1 MHIFE
6 GRKYKVIIMKKILF
20 LGAIFLF
27 GNILYAQTQGWLT
40 WYELSGYLET
50 PRYDKT
56 IEYCKQLDNFSP
68 LIQYTSFGK
77 SPQGRDLP
85 LLIIDKNQNFTSE
98 SVRASGNAVLL
109 IEACIHSG
117 ESEGKDAGLMLIRDI
132 VIHNKYPELL
142 DHVTILFIP
151 IFNVDGHERFSPYN
165 RINQNGPKEM
175 GWRTTAQ
182 NLNLN
187 RDFIKADAPEMQQWL
202 TLFNRWL
209 PDFFIDVHTTDGA
222 DYQYTITYGMNTY
235 GNMNEQHTNWQ
246 KKYLT
251 EIEKMLKTDN
261 VLIFPYVSFRQW
273 HNPRSGLVHGIASP
287 RYSTGYSAVQNR
299 TGLLIETHMLKD
311 YRTRVEATYHMIRH
325 SLEIMNRDYENL
337 IKINANADNIVA
349 TKDFREKELIVSY
362 ETSSDSSIV
371 KFKGIDYDV
380 IKSDLTGDDWFIYGK
395 SKKDFDIV
403 SFEKQQATD
412 FVKLPDAYIIPVEW
426 TEIIKRLALHGIS
439 YKTIEKPI
447 KIEVELTRFTNVS
460 FARSSF
466 EGRQMVQD
474 ISVQTTMSK
483 KEFPTGSVIVEMN
496 QRTAL
501 IIAHLLEPI
510 APDSYLRWGF
520 FNPIF
525 ERKEYVETYV
535 MEKMAREMI
544 AENPELKVEYDKA
557 VTENPQIYNNQY
569 AKLFWFF
576 ARTPYWDQ
584 QLNLYPIGK
593 IYDLNQIRGL

>member
-1 MHIFE
+1 MQSF
-6 GRKYKVIIMKKILF
+6 YMKKVLVFCAIYLF
-20 LGAIFLF
+20 S
-27 GNILYAQTQGWLT
+27 NILHAQNPDWLT
-40 WYELSGYLET
+40 YYEKSGYLET

-56 IEYCKQLDNFSP
+56 IEYCLQLANASP
-68 LIQYTSFGK
+68 LVRYSSFGK

-85 LLIIDKNQNFTSE
+85 LLIIDKNKNFTPE
-98 SVRASGNAVLL
+98 SVRNSGNAVLL
-109 IEACIHSG
+109 VEACIHAG

-132 VIHNKYPELL
+132 IIHNKYPELL

-202 TLFNRWL
+202 KLFNSWL

-235 GNMNEQHTNWQ
+235 GNMNKQHTDWQ
-246 KKYLT
+246 NKYLI
-251 EIEKMLKTDN
+251 EIEDMLKKDN

-273 HNPRSGLVHGIASP
+273 HDPRSGLIHGIGSP
-287 RYSTGYSAVQNR
+287 RYSTGYSTVQNR
-299 TGLLIETHMLKD
+299 LGLLIETHMLKD
-311 YRTRVEATYHMIRH
+311 YKTRVDATYNMIRH
-325 SLEIMNRDYENL
+325 SITIMNRDHNYL
-337 IKINANADNIVA
+337 IEINHNADKEVA
-349 TKDFREKELIVSY
+349 SKEFRKQEFAVSY
-362 ETSSDSSIV
+362 NTSSDSSIV
-371 KFKGIDYDV
+371 KFKGVDYEI
-380 IKSDLTGDDWFIYGK
+380 IKSDLTSDNWFVY
-395 SKKDFDIV
+395 SKEPKEFDIV
-403 SFEKQQATD
+403 SFEKQEPVE
-412 FVKLPDAYIIPVEW
+412 FVKMPEAYIIPVEW
-426 TEIIKRLALHGIS
+426 TEIINRLSLHGIK
-439 YKTIEKPI
+439 YKILEKTTEFQVEMI
-447 KIEVELTRFTNVS
+447 KFTNVS
-460 FARSSF
+460 FGRSSF

-474 ISVQTTMSK
+474 VNMQTSFVK
-483 KEFPTGSVIVEMN
+483 KEFPAGSVIIDMN

-501 IIAHLLEPI
+501 VIAHLLEPN
-510 APDSYLRWGF
+510 APDSYLKWGF

-544 AENPELKVEYDKA
+544 AKNPELKVEYDKVVA
-557 VTENPQIYNNQY
+557 DNPEIYNNQY

-593 IYDLNQIRGL
+593 IYDINQIKDL

>member
-1 MHIFE
+1 MQSFF
-6 GRKYKVIIMKKILF
+6 MKKIVIISAICLF
-20 LGAIFLF
+20 SNFMH
-27 GNILYAQTQGWLT
+27 AQNQKWLT

-56 IEYCKQLDNFSP
+56 IEYCLQLAKSSP
-68 LIQYTSFGK
+68 LIQYSSFGK

-85 LLIIDKNQNFTSE
+85 LLIIDKNKNFTPE
-98 SVRASGNAVLL
+98 SVRNSGNAVLL
-109 IEACIHSG
+109 IEACIHAG

-142 DHVTILFIP
+142 NHVTILFIP

-202 TLFNRWL
+202 KIYSSWL

-235 GNMNEQHTNWQ
+235 GNMNKQHTDWQ
-246 KKYLT
+246 NKYLT
-251 EIEKMLKTDN
+251 EIEEMLKKDN
-261 VLIFPYVSFRQW
+261 ILIFPYVSFRQW
-273 HNPRSGLVHGIASP
+273 HNPRSGLIHGIATP

-299 TGLLIETHMLKD
+299 PGLLIETHMLKD
-311 YRTRVEATYHMIRH
+311 YRKRVEASYHMIKH
-325 SLEIMNRDYENL
+325 SLEIMNKDYEYL
-337 IKINANADNIVA
+337 IEINANADKEVA
-349 TKDFREKELIVSY
+349 SKEFREKEIAVSY
-362 ETSSDSSIV
+362 DNSPDSSIV
-371 KFKGIDYDV
+371 KFKGIDYEIV
-380 IKSDLTGDDWFIYGK
+380 KSDLTGDDWFVYGK
-395 SKKDFDIV
+395 EPKVFDIV
-403 SFEKQQATD
+403 SFEKQQPVS

-426 TEIIKRLALHGIS
+426 TEIINRLSLHGIH
-439 YKTIEKPI
+439 YKTLEEPME
-447 KIEVELTRFTNVS
+447 IEVELTRFTNVS
-460 FARSSF
+460 FAESSY

-474 ISVQTTMSK
+474 FNIQNSFAR
-483 KEFPTGSVIVEMN
+483 KEFPAGSVIVEMN

-501 IIAHLLEPI
+501 VIAHLLEPL

-544 AENPELKVEYDKA
+544 EENPKLKVEYDKA
-557 VTENPQIYNNQY
+557 VSENPQIYNNQY

-576 ARTPYWDQ
+576 ERTPYWDQ

-593 IYDLNQIRGL
+593 IYDLNQIKGL

>member
-1 MHIFE
+1 
-6 GRKYKVIIMKKILF
+6 MKKTILIC
-20 LGAIFLF
+20 AICLLS
-27 GNILYAQTQGWLT
+27 NLLHAQSQKWMT
-40 WYELSGYLET
+40 WYELSGYVET
-50 PRYDKT
+50 PRYNKT
-56 IEYCKQLDNFSP
+56 IEYCQQLDNASP
-68 LIQYTSFGK
+68 MIQYFSFGK

-85 LLIIDKNQNFTSE
+85 LLIIDKNQNFTPE
-98 SVRASGNAVLL
+98 SVRKSGNAVLL
-109 IEACIHSG
+109 IEACIHAG

-151 IFNVDGHERFSPYN
+151 IFNVDGHERFSPFN

-202 TLFNRWL
+202 KVFKSWL

-235 GNMNEQHTNWQ
+235 GNMNEQHTYWQ
-246 KKYLT
+246 KKYLA
-251 EIEKMLKTDN
+251 EIEEMLKGDN
-261 VLIFPYVSFRQW
+261 VLIYPYVSFRQW
-273 HNPRSGLVHGIASP
+273 HNPRSGLIHGIGSP

-299 TGLLIETHMLKD
+299 PGLLIETHMLKN
-311 YRTRVEATYHMIRH
+311 YKTRVEATYHMIRH
-325 SLEIMNRDYENL
+325 SLEIMNRDYESL
-337 IKINANADNIVA
+337 IKINAHADSIVA
-349 TKDFREKELIVSY
+349 TKEFRDKELVVSY

-371 KFKGIDYDV
+371 KFKGIDYEV
-380 IKSDLTGDDWFIYGK
+380 IKSDLTGDDWFVYGK
-395 SKKDFDIV
+395 EPKEFEIV
-403 SFEKQQATD
+403 SFEKQQAID
-412 FVKLPDAYIIPVEW
+412 SVKLPDAYIIPVEW
-426 TEIIKRLALHGIS
+426 TEIINRLSLHGIQ
-439 YKTIEKPI
+439 YKTLVEPME
-447 KIEVELTRFTNVS
+447 IEVELTRFTNVS
-460 FARSSF
+460 FARSSY
-466 EGRQMVQD
+466 EGRQMVQEM
-474 ISVQTTMSK
+474 SMQTTMSR
-483 KEFPTGSVIVEMN
+483 KEFPAGSVIVEMN

-501 IIAHLLEPI
+501 VIAHLLEPI

-544 AENPELKVEYDKA
+544 EENPKLKIEFDKAVAENPQV
-557 VTENPQIYNNQY
+557 YNNQY

-576 ARTPYWDQ
+576 ALTPYWDQ

-593 IYDLNQIRGL
+593 IYDLNQIKGL

>member
-1 MHIFE
+1 
-6 GRKYKVIIMKKILF
+6 MKKIIILS
-20 LGAIFLF
+20 AICLLS
-27 GNILYAQTQGWLT
+27 NLLHAQTQNWIT

-50 PRYDKT
+50 PRYNKT
-56 IEYCKQLDNFSP
+56 IEYCLQLDKASP
-68 LIQYTSFGK
+68 LIQYSSFGK

-85 LLIIDKNQNFTSE
+85 ILIIDKNQNFTPE
-98 SVRASGNAVLL
+98 SVRNSGNAVLL
-109 IEACIHSG
+109 IEACIHAG

-151 IFNVDGHERFSPYN
+151 IFNVDGHERFSAYN

-202 TLFNRWL
+202 KVYNSWL

-235 GNMNEQHTNWQ
+235 GNMNEQQTDWQ
-246 KKYLT
+246 KRYLT
-251 EIEKMLKTDN
+251 EIEEMLKKDN

-273 HNPRSGLVHGIASP
+273 HDPRSGLIHGIASP

-299 TGLLIETHMLKD
+299 PGLLIETHMLKN

-337 IKINANADNIVA
+337 IKINTSSDSIVA
-349 TKDFREKELIVSY
+349 TKEFRKKELIVNY
-362 ETSSDSSIV
+362 DTSSDSSIV

-380 IKSDLTGDDWFIYGK
+380 IKSDLTGDNWFVYGK
-395 SKKDFDIV
+395 GPKEFEIV
-403 SFEKQQATD
+403 SFEKQQAVD
-412 FVKLPDAYIIPVEW
+412 SVKLPDAYIIPVEW
-426 TEIIKRLALHGIS
+426 TEVINRLSLHGIQ
-439 YKTIEKPI
+439 YKTIEETKEF
-447 KIEVELTRFTNVS
+447 EVELSRFTNVS
-460 FARSSF
+460 FASSSF
-466 EGRQMVQD
+466 EGRQIVQD
-474 ISVQTTMSK
+474 FSMQTITSK
-483 KEFPTGSVIVEMN
+483 KEFPAGSVIVEMN

-501 IIAHLLEPI
+501 VIAHLLEPI

-544 AENPELKVEYDKA
+544 EDNPELKVEYDKA

-593 IYDLNQIRGL
+593 IYDINQIKGL

>member
-1 MHIFE
+1 
-6 GRKYKVIIMKKILF
+6 MKKILF
-20 LGAIFLF
+20 LGAIFIF
-27 GNILYAQTQGWLT
+27 GNILQAQTQGWLT

-68 LIQYTSFGK
+68 LVQYTSFGK

-85 LLIIDKNQNFTSE
+85 LLIIDKNQNFTPE

-109 IEACIHSG
+109 IEACIHAG

-132 VIHNKYPELL
+132 VIHKKYPELL

-202 TLFNRWL
+202 KIYTSWL

-222 DYQYTITYGMNTY
+222 DYQYKITYGMNVY
-235 GNMNEQHTNWQ
+235 GNMNSQHTDWQ
-246 KKYLT
+246 NKYMA
-251 EIEKMLKTDN
+251 EIEEMLKIDN

-273 HNPRSGLVHGIASP
+273 HDPRSGLIHGIGSP

-299 TGLLIETHMLKD
+299 PALLIETHMLKD
-311 YRTRVEATYHMIRH
+311 YKTRVEATYHMIRH
-325 SLEIMNRDYENL
+325 SLEIMNKDYEHL
-337 IKINANADNIVA
+337 IEINKNADKEVA
-349 TKDFREKELIVSY
+349 SKEYREKELAVNY

-371 KFKGIDYDV
+371 KFKGIDYD
-380 IKSDLTGDDWFIYGK
+380 IITSDLTGDLWFVYGK
-395 SKKDFDIV
+395 EKKDFEIV
-403 SFEKQQATD
+403 SFEKQKPVD
-412 FVKLPDAYIIPVEW
+412 FVKLPDAYVIPVEW
-426 TEIIKRLALHGIS
+426 TEIINRLSLHGIQ

-447 KIEVELTRFTNVS
+447 EIEVELTRFTNVS

-474 ISVQTTMSK
+474 MGMQTLTAK
-483 KEFPTGSVIVEMN
+483 KEFPAGSVIVEMN

-501 IIAHLLEPI
+501 VIAHLLEPI

-535 MEKMAREMI
+535 MEKMARDMI
-544 AENPELKVEYDKA
+544 AENPKLKVEYDNEVVK
-557 VTENPQIYNNQY
+557 NPEIYNNQY

-593 IYDLNQIRGL
+593 IYDLNQINYL